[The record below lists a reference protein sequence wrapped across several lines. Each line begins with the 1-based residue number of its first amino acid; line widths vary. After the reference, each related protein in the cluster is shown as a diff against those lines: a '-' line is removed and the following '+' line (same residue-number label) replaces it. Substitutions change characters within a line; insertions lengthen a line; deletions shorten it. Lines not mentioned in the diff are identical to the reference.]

1 MSIGEVDYDPATGEV
16 TDVRDWPGRPVDSR
30 LQEVTLILSLAQ
42 GASTWRI
49 TGDNPP
55 SARVTFEI
63 PSSEFAS
70 MMKLV
75 AMNGLPLKATFRVDS

>member
-1 MSIGEVDYDPATGEV
+1 MAEVDYDPATGEV
-16 TDVRDWPGRPVDSR
+16 TNIRDLAGRRADVFIS
-30 LQEVTLILSLAQ
+30 EVSLILSLAQ

-63 PSSEFAS
+63 PSSEFAQ

-75 AMNGLPLKATFRVDS
+75 AMNGMPLKATFSIDGAD